1 MKPEIN
7 LKSPFIQAATQR
19 LNELA
24 KRALNAPQTVESA
37 VIPLY
42 CIPPSK
48 AHQKPKRKP
57 EQFGSGVLVN
67 INGNY
72 FILSAT
78 HLFLEYGSYEIIT
91 SGGDGTPTLHLRGER
106 FSTGNIKK
114 PKKDILDASVYHIQ
128 TEIPDSLKKLAITP
142 ENFDLSES
150 DTTKPIYIASG
161 FRIKKSNTS
170 GNRVTSKRDGYPT
183 IEFSQNDYKEY
194 NIDPKKQILLC
205 WEKQVLVS
213 NVWQTTPTPRGMSG
227 GAIIKMTNTD
237 AISLNNNSNITQS
250 LTAII
255 TEYHKGSRVETGRLI
270 GTRIN
275 VHLGLIYKF
284 MPNVFFR
291 FCTCYPTNLYS
302 IKRRN
307 CLGCK
312 KTTTH
317 LH

>member
-1 MKPEIN
+1 MKPDIN

-48 AHQKPKRKP
+48 GHQKPKRKP
-57 EQFGSGVLVN
+57 EQFGSGVLMN
-67 INGNY
+67 IHENY
-72 FILSAT
+72 FIFSAT
-78 HLFLEYGSYEIIT
+78 HIFLEYGLSEIIT
-91 SGGDGTPTLHLRGER
+91 SGGDGTPTLHLKGER
-106 FSTGNIKK
+106 FSTGNINN

-128 TEIPDSLKKLAITP
+128 TEIPDSLKRVAITI
-142 ENFDLSES
+142 EKLDILES
-150 DTTKPIYIASG
+150 DKTIPIYIVSG
-161 FRIKKSNTS
+161 FRIKQSNTS

-183 IEFSQNDYKEY
+183 IEFNQEDYKKY

-227 GAIIKMTNTD
+227 GAIIKMINTD

-250 LTAII
+250 LAAII
-255 TEYHKGSRVETGRLI
+255 TEYHKGSSVETGRLI

-284 MPNVFFR
+284 MPNVFLR
-291 FCTCYPTNLYS
+291 FCTCYPTNNYS
-302 IKRRN
+302 IRN
-307 CLGCK
+307 RTCLGCK
-312 KTTTH
+312 
-317 LH
+317 